1 MDLIIRQSHELI
13 KFSSTVPWDN
23 NQGKTVIPH
32 LLPLFIKK
40 WSTHECKHPSCKRAL
55 NIDGNHKVTRLTC
68 LFNEINEKS
77 IEIQSN
83 F

>member
-1 MDLIIRQSHELI
+1 MDKRISQL
-13 KFSSTVPWDN
+13 
-23 NQGKTVIPH
+23 IPH